1 MEWKY
6 TYIYKS
12 RIGTR
17 RDERKYCCQCT
28 WVEAERIEWIEWESR
43 DGGDVKCNVRRKE
56 IIWRAIFSEQL
67 EGMENNVGARITKC
81 KGNKG
86 WLVEGTT

>member
-1 MEWKY
+1 M
-6 TYIYKS
+6 
-12 RIGTR
+12 
-17 RDERKYCCQCT
+17 
-28 WVEAERIEWIEWESR
+28 
-43 DGGDVKCNVRRKE
+43 KCNVCRKE